1 MSLFYSKINGG
12 FYDSEIHDIL
22 PIDAVEISKETHQAL
37 FAGQAIGKI
46 ISCDDSGY
54 PVLIDRPAPTL
65 TEIQAAQIAL
75 ITTDYRAA
83 IQADID
89 YMGAT
94 FNADYDTQNLMVSTL
109 SAGQVPSE
117 FFWQDITNSQITMTY
132 AQAQGLLLAI
142 SERRQLAF
150 DKLQTLKSAI
160 RAAVDV
166 DAVALI
172 VW

>member
-1 MSLFYSKINGG
+1 MKYFKNEQNGEVFG
-12 FYDSEIHDIL
+12 YDDDQVELIAVAVTNGLADITGSWPPL
-22 PIDAVEISKETHQAL
+22 
-37 FAGQAIGKI
+37 
-46 ISCDDSGY
+46 
-54 PVLIDRPAPTL
+54 PTL
-65 TEIQAAQIAL
+65 EQIQAAQIAL

-117 FFWQDITNSQITMTY
+117 FFWQDITNSQIPLTY

-150 DKLQTLKSAI
+150 NKLQTLKSAI

-172 VW
+172 AW

>member
-1 MSLFYSKINGG
+1 MKYFKNEQNGEVFG
-12 FYDSEIHDIL
+12 YDDDQVELIAVAVTNGWTDITGSWPPL
-22 PIDAVEISKETHQAL
+22 
-37 FAGQAIGKI
+37 
-46 ISCDDSGY
+46 
-54 PVLIDRPAPTL
+54 PTL
-65 TEIQAAQIAL
+65 EQTQAAQIAL

-117 FFWQDITNSQITMTY
+117 FFWQDITNSQIPLTY

-150 DKLQTLKSAI
+150 NKLQTLKSAI
-160 RAAVDV
+160 RAAVDA

-172 VW
+172 AW